1 MISSLSPTIE
11 PKRCR
16 AKVVDHEK
24 FQAIQLIRV
33 GLPSLNSTY
42 HEFSIL
48 FYKMVPPL
56 LHNNCGGFHLHLLN
70 FPFVYLYYST
80 KMTIDESFASIA
92 YEVQQNDNWIDNIQ
106 SFELLL

>member
-33 GLPSLNSTY
+33 GLNSTY
-42 HEFSIL
+42 HEFSFL

-56 LHNNCGGFHLHLLN
+56 HHNHCGGFNLHHLH
-70 FPFVYLYYST
+70 FPFVYLY
-80 KMTIDESFASIA
+80 
-92 YEVQQNDNWIDNIQ
+92 
-106 SFELLL
+106 

>member
-33 GLPSLNSTY
+33 GLNSTY
-42 HEFSIL
+42 HEFSFL

-56 LHNNCGGFHLHLLN
+56 HHNDCSGFHLHLLD
-70 FPFVYLYYST
+70 FLFFYLYYST
-80 KMTIDESFASIA
+80 RMTALLNPIPSRQGRDNFYHRKSIS
-92 YEVQQNDNWIDNIQ
+92 EDTV
-106 SFELLL
+106 LLE

>member
-33 GLPSLNSTY
+33 GLNSTY
-42 HEFSIL
+42 HEFSFL

-56 LHNNCGGFHLHLLN
+56 RHNHCGGFHIHLFA
-70 FPFVYLYYST
+70 FPFVYLYYGT
-80 KMTIDESFASIA
+80 KMAALI
-92 YEVQQNDNWIDNIQ
+92 
-106 SFELLL
+106 

>member
-33 GLPSLNSTY
+33 GLNSTY
-42 HEFSIL
+42 HEFSFL
-48 FYKMVPPL
+48 FYKMVPPPL
-56 LHNNCGGFHLHLLN
+56 CHNHCFMFHLHLFR
-70 FPFVYLYYST
+70 FPFRLP
-80 KMTIDESFASIA
+80 I
-92 YEVQQNDNWIDNIQ
+92 
-106 SFELLL
+106 L

>member
-1 MISSLSPTIE
+1 MIFSLSPTIE

-33 GLPSLNSTY
+33 GLNSTY
-42 HEFSIL
+42 HEFSFL

-56 LHNNCGGFHLHLLN
+56 HHNDCGGFHLHLLG
-70 FPFVYLYYST
+70 FLFFYLYYST
-80 KMTIDESFASIA
+80 RMTALLNPISSR
-92 YEVQQNDNWIDNIQ
+92 QGRDNFYHRKNISQ
-106 SFELLL
+106 DTA

>member
-16 AKVVDHEK
+16 AKVVNHEK

-33 GLPSLNSTY
+33 GLNSTY
-42 HEFSIL
+42 HEFSFL

-56 LHNNCGGFHLHLLN
+56 HHNHCGGFIYTFWISLL
-70 FPFVYLYYST
+70 ST
-80 KMTIDESFASIA
+80 SSTVE
-92 YEVQQNDNWIDNIQ
+92 
-106 SFELLL
+106 

>member
-33 GLPSLNSTY
+33 GLNSTY
-42 HEFSIL
+42 HEFSFL
-48 FYKMVPPL
+48 FYKMVSPL
-56 LHNNCGGFHLHLLN
+56 HHNHCGDLHLHFLDSLSFTLFIILIWCITITELITFN
-70 FPFVYLYYST
+70 HTAIPYRAST
-80 KMTIDESFASIA
+80 G
-92 YEVQQNDNWIDNIQ
+92 
-106 SFELLL
+106 

>member
-33 GLPSLNSTY
+33 GFNSTY
-42 HEFSIL
+42 HDFSFL
-48 FYKMVPPL
+48 FYKTVPPL
-56 LHNNCGGFHLHLLN
+56 HHNHCGGFHLHSTPFY
-70 FPFVYLYYST
+70 FPFVYSIGSPPLTRFSNN
-80 KMTIDESFASIA
+80 TIF
-92 YEVQQNDNWIDNIQ
+92 
-106 SFELLL
+106 

>member
-33 GLPSLNSTY
+33 SINSTY
-42 HEFSIL
+42 HEFSFL
-48 FYKMVPPL
+48 FYKMVSPL
-56 LHNNCGGFHLHLLN
+56 RHNHCGGFIYTFWISFFLH
-70 FPFVYLYYST
+70 ST
-80 KMTIDESFASIA
+80 RMTAICS
-92 YEVQQNDNWIDNIQ
+92 
-106 SFELLL
+106 

>member
-33 GLPSLNSTY
+33 GLNSTY
-42 HEFSIL
+42 HEFSFL
-48 FYKMVPPL
+48 FYKMVPPRAA
-56 LHNNCGGFHLHLLN
+56 
-70 FPFVYLYYST
+70 P
-80 KMTIDESFASIA
+80 
-92 YEVQQNDNWIDNIQ
+92 
-106 SFELLL
+106 

>member
-33 GLPSLNSTY
+33 GLNSTY
-42 HEFSIL
+42 HEFSFL
-48 FYKMVPPL
+48 FYKMVPRAAAPKSL
-56 LHNNCGGFHLHLLN
+56 WWVSSTPFG
-70 FPFVYLYYST
+70 FPFRLP
-80 KMTIDESFASIA
+80 ILE
-92 YEVQQNDNWIDNIQ
+92 
-106 SFELLL
+106 

>member
-33 GLPSLNSTY
+33 GLNSTY
-42 HEFSIL
+42 HEFSVL
-48 FYKMVPPL
+48 FYKTVPPL
-56 LHNNCGGFHLHLLN
+56 HHNHCGGFHLHI
-70 FPFVYLYYST
+70 FIYL
-80 KMTIDESFASIA
+80 SFI
-92 YEVQQNDNWIDNIQ
+92 V
-106 SFELLL
+106 